1 VEEVGLPDTR
11 RHFQLVRGFLR
22 RALDEFHKKVEE
34 SCPAFRVMQQIY
46 EARDSLTTIRGRDSK
61 SFEVEF
67 VPADAEVFDDVG
79 DDPAGH
85 VAGMPCEGDK
95 AVGAERVGIM
105 AMAAG
110 SAEKFAAD
118 FLEAAFQLPAVP

>member
-1 VEEVGLPDTR
+1 MSR
-11 RHFQLVRGFLR
+11 
-22 RALDEFHKKVEE
+22 
-34 SCPAFRVMQQIY
+34 
-46 EARDSLTTIRGRDSK
+46 IRGRDSK
-61 SFEVEF
+61 SFEVEV
-67 VPADAEVFDDVG
+67 VPADAEVCDDVG
-79 DDPAGH
+79 DEAAGH

-118 FLEAAFQLPAVP
+118 FLQAAFQLPAVP